1 MKASATAGTIAIRR
15 FPRTGVVGKIIKNLD
30 AAYECRDLNRVRE
43 LALELRSRTEPTLGD
58 ATAVESWNSV
68 PCFDPSSVRTIGW
81 LIDSFLAER
90 SIQLVVGERG
100 SFKST
105 LLMLAAGAVASGMPF
120 LSMKTRQRRVL
131 YLDYENPAS
140 VIKKWNIDLKLDLPH
155 NENLKVWNRFD
166 AGDPPRPDDPLLE
179 AIVQDCVR
187 QTKHGPLIIFDSWAS
202 LLKPGEGGELT
213 GQIAPHYIPLRKL
226 VDLGATISVLDHTK
240 KYEKTTTYGSQD
252 KEAKA
257 DSIHKLMV
265 YEKTLESPNVV
276 VGVESWLKR
285 FAPKGEGT
293 FAFKVLS
300 KCNDKGKWHITEIVR
315 AADPEVEER
324 SRKIEILRQLI
335 QLHPQASQGALATLA
350 SKNHDLARDEAIKL
364 LQEETGKKW
373 RVQRGSKNSLRY
385 TLT

>member
-1 MKASATAGTIAIRR
+1 MTASTTAGTTAIRR
-15 FPRTGVVGKIIKNLD
+15 FPRTGVVGKIIKELS
-30 AAYECRDLNRVRE
+30 AAHESRDVDRIRELVRE
-43 LALELRSRTEPTLGD
+43 LHSRTEPTLGD
-58 ATAVESWNSV
+58 ATPVENWGSL
-68 PCFDPSSVRTIGW
+68 PCFDPSSVKTTRW

-105 LLMLAAGAVASGMPF
+105 LLMLAAGAVASGVPF
-120 LSMKTRQRRVL
+120 LGMKTRPRRVL

-140 VIKKWNIDLKLDLPH
+140 VIKKWDVDLRLDLLH
-155 NENLKVWNRFD
+155 NKNLKVWNRFR

-187 QTKHGPLIIFDSWAS
+187 QTENGPLIIFDSWAS

-213 GQIAPHYIPLRKL
+213 GQIAPLYTHLRKL
-226 VDLGATISVLDHTK
+226 VDLGATVSVLDHTR
-240 KYEKTTTYGSQD
+240 KYEKSTTYGGQD

-265 YEKTLESPNVV
+265 YEKTLESHNVV
-276 VGVESWLKR
+276 VRVESWLKR

-300 KCNDKGKWHITEIVR
+300 KGSDKGKWHSREIVP
-315 AADPEVEER
+315 AGDPEVEER
-324 SRKIEILRQLI
+324 NRKIEILRQLI
-335 QLHPQASQGALATLA
+335 QTHPSASQSELAMSA
-350 SKNHDLARDEAIKL
+350 GNYDLARDEAIKL
-364 LQEETGKKW
+364 LQEETGKRW
-373 RVQRGSKNSLRY
+373 RVQRGGKNSLRY
-385 TLT
+385 SLI